1 MKKGTVEIIF
11 GSVLIFLQILSYI
24 GNAKAGV
31 TIELESVYD
40 LIFLF
45 SYSFIGIIGI
55 VFFILGL
62 ISINKSKEH

>member
-1 MKKGTVEIIF
+1 MKRGTVKIIF

-55 VFFILGL
+55 VFVILGL
-62 ISINKSKEH
+62 VAINKPKKQ